1 MNHNYFQVIVCLL
14 LSFSGYRTS
23 IAQSTGPEFIDC
35 YSTPDTLCVQD
46 DGIRLPSNNQ
56 LFLGEDD
63 PEATSCSVHV
73 TQRKRVRS
81 HCGDTLQY
89 EVLLFIHDTSAAYI
103 LKSLTTVTTDSL
115 GEAELIF
122 NTEEAVDELISS
134 SGLPYGTGCMPYHLI
149 KWVVLDSCGS
159 LSICEQRIDLYD
171 CSILSATMPTLPFT
185 AIIPIGCQLRLYASD
200 FYLGGEDDC
209 TRSDQFVFSLEEESY
224 IPDTTIICAP
234 AYGIEVPWQIWIG
247 DAGVDQNCDGQI
259 AWTER
264 NRVELPFNIIFIDNV
279 GVCCEPSY
287 DIYISGNIITEL
299 GQGIKDVAVTLSS
312 PGQVYPTYITVGN
325 GNYSFQI
332 QSINGEA
339 TISAVRND
347 FHKNGVSTLDLVKIQ
362 KHLLGKDT
370 LESPYLIIAAD
381 ANNSQHVSAIDLVE
395 LRKLILGI
403 YSELPANESWRF
415 VPAAYVFPDPLDPW
429 TDPNQQWPH
438 NGSPTI
444 TITDIQNPG
453 NLDFIGIKIG
463 DVNGT
468 AKPDFTQLLPRESLL
483 PFELKT
489 DQQFF
494 IAGDIINVPIR
505 ISSDQQLTGFQF
517 TLAAAGM
524 EFLHIFPGQL
534 DVSEEHFALYNDR
547 VSISWFD
554 ENTIDVPADDVLFT
568 LQLRA
573 IKSGNIGQ
581 ALSIN
586 SEITE
591 AEVYLA
597 NEETF
602 LPVLNVHDSHAGS
615 DLQILSSAP
624 NPWKEETIINFYMP
638 ESEQVN
644 FTLFDISGRE
654 IFSTSSY
661 LKSGHHQHQLKSSD
675 FKARG
680 ILLLEIKTAK
690 YSEVMRLI
698 VTE

>member
-1 MNHNYFQVIVCLL
+1 MDSLL
-14 LSFSGYRTS
+14 LSIKPKEYVPD
-23 IAQSTGPEFIDC
+23 STMFCD
-35 YSTPDTLCVQD
+35 
-46 DGIRLPSNNQ
+46 
-56 LFLGEDD
+56 
-63 PEATSCSVHV
+63 
-73 TQRKRVRS
+73 
-81 HCGDTLQY
+81 
-89 EVLLFIHDTSAAYI
+89 
-103 LKSLTTVTTDSL
+103 
-115 GEAELIF
+115 
-122 NTEEAVDELISS
+122 AV
-134 SGLPYGTGCMPYHLI
+134 
-149 KWVVLDSCGS
+149 
-159 LSICEQRIDLYD
+159 
-171 CSILSATMPTLPFT
+171 
-185 AIIPIGCQLRLYASD
+185 
-200 FYLGGEDDC
+200 
-209 TRSDQFVFSLEEESY
+209 
-224 IPDTTIICAP
+224 P
-234 AYGIEVPWQIWIG
+234 AYGVEIVKSIWVADQGHDTDCNGAIEWQERTIYHHSFHVVY
-247 DAGVDQNCDGQI
+247 VDGFFGCDPVDGYF
-259 AWTER
+259 
-264 NRVELPFNIIFIDNV
+264 L
-279 GVCCEPSY
+279 
-287 DIYISGNIITEL
+287 SGNIRTEF

-312 PGQVYPTYITVGN
+312 PGQVYPTSITVGN
-325 GNYSFQI
+325 GNYSVQI
-332 QSINGEA
+332 QGINGEA

-362 KHLLGKDT
+362 NHLLGKDT
-370 LESPYLIIAAD
+370 LESPYLIVAAD

-395 LRKLILGI
+395 LRKLILGV

-415 VPAAYVFPDPLDPW
+415 VPAAYVFSDPLDPW
-429 TDPNQQWPH
+429 TDTIAPWPH
-438 NGSPTI
+438 NGSGTI
-444 TITDIQNPG
+444 TITDLENPG

-489 DQQFF
+489 DQQFYSE
-494 IAGDIINVPIR
+494 GDIINVPIR
-505 ISSDQQLTGFQF
+505 ISSDQMLTGFQF
-517 TLAAAGM
+517 TLAAPGM

-554 ENTIDVPADDVLFT
+554 ENTIDVSADDVLFT

-591 AEVYLA
+591 AEIYLVD
-597 NEETF
+597 EETF
-602 LPVLNVHDSHAGS
+602 LPVLHVDDPHAGS
-615 DLQILSSAP
+615 DLQILSCAP

>member
-1 MNHNYFQVIVCLL
+1 MNHNYIQVIACVLF
-14 LSFSGYRTS
+14 SFSGYCAS
-23 IAQSTGPEFIDC
+23 IAQSSGPEFLDC
-35 YSTPDTLCVQD
+35 SSTPDSLCVQD
-46 DGIRLPSNNQ
+46 EGVRLPSNNQ
-56 LFLGEDD
+56 LYLGEGHPD
-63 PEATSCSVHV
+63 ATSCSVHV
-73 TQRKRVRS
+73 TQKKRVKS

-122 NTEEAVDELISS
+122 NTEEAVDEFISS

-149 KWVVLDSCGS
+149 KWVVIDSCGS
-159 LSICEQRIDLYD
+159 LSVCEQRIDLYD
-171 CSILSATMPTLPFT
+171 CSTLVPVLPSSPFT
-185 AIIPIGCQLRLYASD
+185 DVFPSGCQLTIYARD
-200 FYLGGEDDC
+200 YYLGGVDDC
-209 TRSDQFVFSLEEESY
+209 SRSDQFEFSLKEEFY
-224 IPDTTIICAP
+224 IPDTTIICPP
-234 AYGIEVPWQIWIG
+234 AYGVEVPWQIWIG

-264 NRVELPFNIIFIDNV
+264 NRVELPFNIIFIDNN
-279 GVCCEPSY
+279 GVCCEPNDNY
-287 DIYISGNIITEL
+287 TLSGNIRTEF

-332 QSINGEA
+332 QGINGEA

-370 LESPYLIIAAD
+370 LESPYLIVAAD

-395 LRKLILGI
+395 LRKLILGV

-415 VPAAYVFPDPLDPW
+415 VPAAYVFSDPLDPW
-429 TDPNQQWPH
+429 TDTIAPWPH
-438 NGSPTI
+438 NGSGTI
-444 TITDIQNPG
+444 TITDLENPG

-489 DQQFF
+489 DQQFYSE
-494 IAGDIINVPIR
+494 GDIINVPIR
-505 ISSDQQLTGFQF
+505 ISSDQMLTGFQF
-517 TLAAAGM
+517 TLAAPGM

-554 ENTIDVPADDVLFT
+554 ENTIDVSADDVLFT

-591 AEVYLA
+591 AEIYLVD
-597 NEETF
+597 EETF
-602 LPVLNVHDSHAGS
+602 LPVLHVDDPHAGS
-615 DLQILSSAP
+615 DLQILSCAP

-661 LKSGHHQHQLKSSD
+661 LKSGYHQQLLKSSD
-675 FKARG
+675 FQGTG
-680 ILLLEIKTAK
+680 ILFFQISTSHMSEITKLLVVE
-690 YSEVMRLI
+690 
-698 VTE
+698 